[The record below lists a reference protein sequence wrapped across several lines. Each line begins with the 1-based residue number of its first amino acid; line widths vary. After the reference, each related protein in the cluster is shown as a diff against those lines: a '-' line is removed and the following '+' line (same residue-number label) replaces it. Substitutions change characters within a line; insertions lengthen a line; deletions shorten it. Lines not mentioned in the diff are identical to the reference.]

1 MPVVSLVVL
10 SFGLSVVHTAT
21 APENVSGCRVGAA
34 YILESALVQF
44 DDVRSSGRVWHE
56 LPSDLVALPAA
67 TGTSSDLHTVSLV
80 TLTVLL

>member
-1 MPVVSLVVL
+1 M
-10 SFGLSVVHTAT
+10 G
-21 APENVSGCRVGAA
+21 G
-34 YILESALVQF
+34 ALVQF